1 MTKGSEGGRMESS
14 KQLAMKELRRK
25 VLLPVFQLSEL
36 ADQDDPRAIERTV
49 KQGKGRPAL
58 TYRYRFVWN
67 EEEGRGY
74 NYNLFPVVLDS
85 KSVPW
90 ALGTLCILSKLE
102 GEIQPVMATFH
113 AHADDLGA
121 FKEWLDNQDN
131 PEELLFHFPKPK
143 LRRTTYR
150 FRGFLQ
156 SQIQARE
163 IDIRTAR
170 RRMGAVISFYKWLI
184 QNNYFT
190 PEYPTWEEKKYQ
202 LSFKT
207 ADGRQLSK
215 TVVSTD
221 LNIPAPKAEDEF
233 DGTIQD
239 GGKLRPLTGKEQDWL
254 LEAAEAKGNS
264 ECLLLQL
271 FMLGT
276 GARIESACT
285 LRARHFANPAPSYSK
300 SLTGEGEVYRLKA
313 GPGTGIGTKNNKSGT
328 FQVPRTLYELLHTYA
343 QSKRA
348 QRRRERYVA
357 KHGEHHDI
365 YLFLTNQGS
374 PYYIAKEESQRFNPD
389 LDRRYAKNGQ
399 PIRQF
404 IKDHAIPY
412 VCERYDKSFF
422 YRPHDLRASFG
433 MNMTEEIS
441 KLVEQ
446 GKVTLHKGRL
456 IVKNLMWH
464 TSLGTTDLYL
474 DYKKNIDVFYKAIN
488 GYGEHL
494 QQWTDRAM
502 RGLTVNE

>member
-1 MTKGSEGGRMESS
+1 
-14 KQLAMKELRRK
+14 MKELRRK
-25 VLLPVFQLSEL
+25 VLLPVLQLSEL
-36 ADQDDPRAIERTV
+36 ADRDDPRSIERII
-49 KQGKGRPAL
+49 KQGKGYPAL
-58 TYRYRFVWN
+58 TYRYRFVWG

-74 NYNLFPVVLDS
+74 NYNLFPVILDRQ
-85 KSVPW
+85 SVPW
-90 ALGTLCILSKLE
+90 VLGTLFILSQLE
-102 GEIQPVMATFH
+102 GETQPVMATFH
-113 AHADDLGA
+113 ARADDLGA
-121 FKEWLDNQDN
+121 FKEWLDSQDN
-131 PEELLFHFPKPK
+131 PEELLFNFPKPK

-156 SQIQARE
+156 KQIQAGE
-163 IDIRTAR
+163 IGTTTAKR
-170 RRMGAVISFYKWLI
+170 RIGTLISFYKWLI
-184 QNNYFT
+184 WNNYFT

-215 TVVSTD
+215 TVASSD
-221 LNIPAPKAEDEF
+221 LSIPAPKAEDDF

-254 LEAAEAKGNS
+254 IEAAESIGNS

-285 LRARHFANPAPSYSK
+285 LRIRHFSNPAPRYSK
-300 SLTGEGEVYRLKA
+300 SLTREGEVYRLKA
-313 GPGTGIGTKNNKSGT
+313 GPGTGIETKNNKSGT
-328 FQVPRTLYELLHTYA
+328 FQVPRVLYELLYTYA
-343 QSKRA
+343 ISKRA
-348 QRRRERYVA
+348 ELRRERYVA
-357 KHGEHHDI
+357 KQGEHPDI
-365 YLFLTNQGS
+365 YLFLTRQGS
-374 PYYIAKEESQRFNPD
+374 PYYIAKDESQRFNPD

-404 IKDHAIPY
+404 IKDHAVPY
-412 VCERYDKSFF
+412 VQNNYNKRFF

-433 MNMTEEIS
+433 MNMTEELM
-441 KLVEQ
+441 KQVEE
-446 GKVTLHKGRL
+446 GKITLHKARL
-456 IVKNLMWH
+456 IVKDLMWH
-464 TSLGTTDLYL
+464 RSSATTDLYL

-502 RGLTVNE
+502 MGLTINE